1 MKPLTVVI
9 AQNDPKSA
17 EHLAASLHSHFRAV
31 SVARSVEELRTAI
44 PKHRADLAVVDL
56 EMASLP
62 DIAQLHSEFPQ
73 TVVVCTHRT
82 PDEDMWPSVMD
93 AGAAD
98 FCQSG
103 DVRSIVMA
111 ADRET
116 PIANG
121 AAA

>member
-9 AQNDPKSA
+9 AQNDPKNA
-17 EHLAASLHSHFRAV
+17 EILASSLHSHFRAV
-31 SVARSVEELRTAI
+31 SVARSVDELRTAI

-56 EMASLP
+56 ELASLP
-62 DIAQLHSEFPQ
+62 DIAQLHREFPQ
-73 TVVVCTHRT
+73 TVVVCTHRS
-82 PDEDMWPSVMD
+82 PDEEMWTSVMN

-98 FCQSG
+98 FCQTS

-111 ADRET
+111 ANRDGLV
-116 PIANG
+116 NG